1 MCLVYVCM
9 PWQCADGGGCLCKG
23 KEQIDGA
30 EREMHFL
37 NVTLLYHPLR

>member
-1 MCLVYVCM
+1 MCACHGSVQMEGAV
-9 PWQCADGGGCLCKG
+9 CKG